1 MESNDPIVSSV
12 RGCFNVVDV
21 VIVVVV
27 IVVIV
32 VGEKGLIQFRGQAT
46 FVSANFQSHFKAAA
60 VFRFLFGPTDD
71 FEQRRGAC
79 GMFST
84 RAEPNKL

>member
-1 MESNDPIVSSV
+1 MIQSFQVSE
-12 RGCFNVVDV
+12 VVSTSLTSSLSSLSSSSSSL
-21 VIVVVV
+21 
-27 IVVIV
+27 
-32 VGEKGLIQFRGQAT
+32 GEKGLIQFRGQAT
-46 FVSANFQSHFKAAA
+46 FVSANFRSHFKAAA

-84 RAEPNKL
+84 RAKANKL